1 MSRNN
6 EFNLLVEKSCSNM
19 KGWGCKENR
28 VLEAKMWRTL
38 VGGVVEVTSLEVM
51 SSERR
56 SRPGFSSLAKEE
68 IRKEA
73 DQDGLWRGKKTRER
87 KVSVTEKERSD
98 KAQHPS
104 GCRHGNPASVG
115 LTADHGPPSE
125 GPVQ

>member
-1 MSRNN
+1 MGEISRNN
-6 EFNLLVEKSCSNM
+6 KFNLLVEKSCSSM
-19 KGWGCKENR
+19 KVWGRGCKENR

-56 SRPGFSSLAKEE
+56 SRPGFRRLAEEE

-73 DQDGLWRGKKTRER
+73 GQDGLWRGKKTRER

-98 KAQHPS
+98 
-104 GCRHGNPASVG
+104 
-115 LTADHGPPSE
+115 
-125 GPVQ
+125 